1 MPLINVSVFKRQ
13 IHLHQVVIGRFILIN
28 SWWIDIVL
36 FSLYQYTREGG
47 GAMTLGQV
55 VRICIVHLCF
65 CTVYGNNKV
74 MSCSLHVFNE

>member
-1 MPLINVSVFKRQ
+1 MPLIHVSFFKRQ

-28 SWWIDIVL
+28 SCGLI
-36 FSLYQYTREGG
+36 LYCLVYINIHVV
-47 GAMTLGQV
+47 V

-74 MSCSLHVFNE
+74 VSCSLHVFNE